1 MLERIYISSLGIYF
15 IALGLFFAGG
25 LLTAGVVLVFGLVF
39 FGMVFLGMIGVLPHY
54 ATHHKT
60 PLKH

>member
-1 MLERIYISSLGIYF
+1 MLERIYIAL
-15 IALGLFFAGG
+15 LGLYVLTVGFFYVSG
-25 LLTAGVVLVFGLVF
+25 LLDALTAVVFGFVL
-39 FGMVFLGMIGVLPHY
+39 FGLIFLGMIGVLPFY